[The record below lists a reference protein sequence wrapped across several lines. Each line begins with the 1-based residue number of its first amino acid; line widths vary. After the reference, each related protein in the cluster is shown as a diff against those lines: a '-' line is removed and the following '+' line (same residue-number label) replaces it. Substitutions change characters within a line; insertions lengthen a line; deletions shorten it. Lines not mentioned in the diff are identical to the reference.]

1 MAAESPIRHGGSF
14 PARSVRSAWP
24 CLALL
29 IAAAAAAAFF
39 VWTIARFFPN
49 PAGRLGY
56 DYGLFLPWLLAGVF
70 WHTVNGSLAPPAFV
84 ASFCGGI
91 PFLFNPQS
99 LYYSLPQ
106 WLAFWVP
113 PVRGLLIS
121 WEAFGLAGGIGM
133 YALLRRVFL
142 ASVPASLLGAVIFL
156 LNGFYTT
163 RMIIGH
169 ATYHGTM
176 LLPAIALT
184 MVPPRSGIP
193 RPALA
198 MRSVLTGLLLAY
210 LFYSGGTNTILP
222 MLLALAILALILSYA
237 GRWHRNIAVIAGV
250 GCVLCLALCA
260 YKLLPALAFAANV
273 VRPVALR
280 MSGNLIGLIGGA
292 MVSLF
297 VPQVLSHLDPAR
309 LIVDRVELE
318 YGVGLVPLLVLSPAA
333 WTVLRHGRP
342 WLGNGRR
349 QQWILLSIAA
359 LLTLPILVN
368 FDGLGL
374 RWLLLHLPVVRSMSV
389 MLRFWFAYIPVLC
402 VLTALAFDRLIWTPS
417 ARAGWSAAA
426 ILLTLSQSAATD
438 MTYYTGQLYDPAPIE
453 AAYGKVRMGEAVPA
467 ITRIGDPWLANGQQ
481 EGSSRNDAMVDG
493 ISAYPCYEP
502 MFGYRM
508 QVFRQGRLA
517 LGPVLESRDGRLNL
531 KNPACYVFPGANSC
545 TPGDEFTTSQKPAA
559 EAFAAYQP
567 YHYAWPLWQYVAA
580 AISAAACITC
590 LLVLL
595 VCVPLLAVS
604 RLHRADR

>member
-1 MAAESPIRHGGSF
+1 MEAERRMRHGGAF
-14 PARSVRSAWP
+14 RSRSAGSVLP
-24 CLALL
+24 HLALG
-29 IAAAAAAAFF
+29 IAPAAAAGFF

-84 ASFCGGI
+84 PSFCGGI

-106 WLAFWVP
+106 WLVFWVQ

-121 WEAFGLAGGIGM
+121 WVAFGLGGGIGM

-142 ASVPASLLGAVIFL
+142 VSVPAALLGAVIFL

-176 LLPAIALT
+176 LLPVIALT
-184 MVPPRSGIP
+184 MFPPRSGISL
-193 RPALA
+193 PALA
-198 MRSVLTGLLLAY
+198 VRCVLTGLLLAY

-222 MLLALAILALILSYA
+222 MMLALAILALIVGHA
-237 GRWHRNIAVIAGV
+237 GRWHRDMAVIAGAA
-250 GCVLCLALCA
+250 CVLCLALCA

-273 VRPVALR
+273 VRPIALR
-280 MSGNLIGLIGGA
+280 MSGNLLALIGGA
-292 MVSLF
+292 AVSLF

-318 YGVGLVPLLVLSPAA
+318 YGVGLVPLLVLAAAA
-333 WTVLRHGRP
+333 WLMFRRGRFWHGT
-342 WLGNGRR
+342 GRR
-349 QQWILLSIAA
+349 QRLILLGIAA
-359 LLTLPILVN
+359 LLTIPILVN

-402 VLTALAFDRLIWTPS
+402 VLTAAAFDRLIGMPS
-417 ARAGWSAAA
+417 GRAWWSAAA
-426 ILLTLSQSAATD
+426 IVLTLGQSAATD
-438 MTYYTGQLYDPAPIE
+438 MTYYTEQLYDPSPIA
-453 AAYGKVRMGEAVPA
+453 AAYGKVRMGEGVPA
-467 ITRIGDPWLANGQQ
+467 ITHIADPWLANGQQ
-481 EGSSRNDAMVDG
+481 EGSSRDDAMVDG

-508 QVFRQGRLA
+508 QVFREGRLA
-517 LGPVLESRDGRLNL
+517 PGPVLESRDGRLNL

-545 TPGDEFTTSQKPAA
+545 APGDEFTAGQKAEA
-559 EAFAAYQP
+559 EAFAAYRP
-567 YHYAWPLWQYVAA
+567 YPYAWPLWQYVAA
-580 AISAAACITC
+580 AVSLGAAALCGAV
-590 LLVLL
+590 LLVLGPYL
-595 VCVPLLAVS
+595 GIAALK
-604 RLHRADR
+604 R